1 MSRKRVALALLLMGL
16 GLFFLLDTFGVS
28 LPDWESMWPVLVIAG
43 GIYMLLDQFFGSG
56 RDPGRVFVGTAA
68 VLVGAVFAAITLGPF
83 TYQDLDTWWPVF
95 LIILGV
101 AFLARWI
108 AGGARRGNA
117 LFLGVVALL
126 VGGVAGAI
134 NLRLLG
140 PQTQDL
146 LPTLWPALLIAA
158 GLLVLLQGLF
168 SRRS

>member
-1 MSRKRVALALLLMGL
+1 MSRRRVALALLLMGL
-16 GLFFLLDTFGVS
+16 GVFFLLDSLGFA

-43 GIYMLLDQFFGSG
+43 GILLLLDQLFGSG
-56 RDPGRVFVGTAA
+56 RDPGKVFVGTAA
-68 VLVGAVFAAITLGPF
+68 LLVGAAFAAITLGPF
-83 TYQDLDTWWPVF
+83 TYQDLDIWWPVF

-108 AGGARRGNA
+108 AGGVRRGNA

-126 VGGVAGAI
+126 VGGAAIAI
-134 NLRLLG
+134 NLQLLG
-140 PQTQDL
+140 PQTRDL

-168 SRRS
+168 GRRS